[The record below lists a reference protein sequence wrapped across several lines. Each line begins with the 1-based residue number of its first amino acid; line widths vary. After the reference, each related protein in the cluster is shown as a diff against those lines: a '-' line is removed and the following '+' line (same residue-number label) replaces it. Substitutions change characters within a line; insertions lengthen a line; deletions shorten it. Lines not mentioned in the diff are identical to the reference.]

1 MGNPHSETS
10 ESSYRE
16 GSRSLTNLGS
26 VSNGASQDAAIQQP
40 VEQVTSISQLA
51 PAVAICGIGL
61 RLPGGV
67 SNGDEF
73 WELLQNGIDARTL
86 IPATRYNIGGFDDSL
101 GAKDAIR
108 VKHGYFLDQDLSGL
122 DTSFFTLT
130 KSELEKTD
138 PQQRL
143 LLEVTR
149 ECLEDAGET
158 NYRGQVVGCYVGTFG
173 DDWLFM
179 SAKESQ
185 QGGGY
190 TVTGHGDLMLANRVS
205 YEYDL
210 RGPRCDKSQP
220 DPTVILSMLTY
231 SVLAW
236 LSRPVAQLHSS
247 LCMKP
252 SELSREGTPQP
263 QSWLEPA

>member
-1 MGNPHSETS
+1 MGIPHSETS
-10 ESSYRE
+10 ESTYQD
-16 GSRSLTNLGS
+16 GSRSLTNHTGS
-26 VSNGASQDAAIQQP
+26 LSNGASRDATIQQP
-40 VEQVTSISQLA
+40 VEQVTATSQLT

-61 RLPGGV
+61 RLPGGI

-73 WELLQNGIDARTL
+73 WELLHNGIDARTP
-86 IPATRYNIGGFDDSL
+86 IPATRYNVGGFDDSL
-101 GAKDAIR
+101 GGKDAIR
-108 VKHGYFLDQDLSGL
+108 VKHGYFLDQDLSSL

-149 ECLEDAGET
+149 ECLEDAGEF
-158 NYRGQVVGCYVGTFG
+158 NYRGQAVGCYVGTFG

-210 RGPRCDKSQP
+210 RGPRCDKFLP
-220 DPTVILSMLTY
+220 DLCVI
-231 SVLAW
+231 
-236 LSRPVAQLHSS
+236 
-247 LCMKP
+247 
-252 SELSREGTPQP
+252 
-263 QSWLEPA
+263 